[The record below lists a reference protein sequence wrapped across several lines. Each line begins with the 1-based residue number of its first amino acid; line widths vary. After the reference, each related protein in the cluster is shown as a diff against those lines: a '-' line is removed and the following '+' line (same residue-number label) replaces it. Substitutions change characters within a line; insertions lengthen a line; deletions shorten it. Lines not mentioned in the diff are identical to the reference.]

1 MRSIDE
7 LKEDVSIS
15 EVLTWYGGAAG
26 ARRYGAEWVP
36 TNCPFCSDRNGSG
49 SVNTSLGRFLCHQCG
64 APRDGKSGDIVDVV
78 MFAEDLTDTKD
89 AIAWIE
95 RNLL

>member
-1 MRSIDE
+1 VKSIED
-7 LKEDVSIS
+7 LKEEVSIA
-15 EVLTWYGGAAG
+15 EVLTWYGAAVG
-26 ARRYGAEWVP
+26 GRRSSEWTP
-36 TNCPFCSDRNGSG
+36 INCPFCKDRSGSG
-49 SVNTSLGRFLCHQCG
+49 SVNLSRGRFLCHQCE

-78 MFAEDLTDTKD
+78 MFAEDFTETKD